1 MKYINIMNHS
11 KFPIKLFVDLYQ
23 KILYIALIFSRLVV
37 CIAKKKRVAICIMAY
52 EAVNT
57 LDKVIDLIPPQV
69 KDMVGEIYLLDDASN
84 DNTYYAALGYKSL
97 KGIKKLKV
105 YKNEKNLGCGGNQ
118 KKAYNYAIRKG
129 FDVLAMLHGDNQYDP
144 RCLPYLLKPL
154 LEGKA
159 DFVYGSRMTR
169 DALKG
174 GMPLYKYLGNR
185 FLTIAENWLLGMN
198 LSEYHSGYRLYNVH
212 ALKKVPFNR
221 CSDDFHFDTE
231 IIIQFKKAGIRIKDL
246 PIPTFYGDEIS
257 RVKVIKYGFNVLKA
271 VIEYRLHEAGIIKSH
286 KFDF

>member
-1 MKYINIMNHS
+1 MV
-11 KFPIKLFVDLYQ
+11 L
-23 KILYIALIFSRLVV
+23 IAK
-37 CIAKKKRVAICIMAY
+37 KKKRVAICVMAY

-57 LDKVIDLIPPQV
+57 LDKTLDLIPPQTME
-69 KDMVGEIYLLDDASN
+69 MVEEIYLLDDASN
-84 DNTYYAALGYKSL
+84 DNTYFAAVGYKTL
-97 KGIKKLKV
+97 KGIKKLKI
-105 YKNEKNLGCGGNQ
+105 YRNPKNLGCGGNQ

-154 LEGKA
+154 LEDKA
-159 DFVYGSRMTR
+159 DFVYGSRMTK

-185 FLTIAENWLLGMN
+185 FLTIVENWLLNMN

-246 PIPTFYGDEIS
+246 PIPTFYGNEIS
-257 RVKVIKYGFNVLKA
+257 RVKVIKYGLNVLKA
-271 VIEYRLHEAGIIKSH
+271 VIEYRLHEGGIIKSK